1 MKDRAKVVLAGM
13 AGNALEFYDFTLFGF
28 FAPLIARSFF
38 PNTDSNSVTALLLAL
53 TVYAVGF
60 LMRPL
65 GAILFGHIG
74 DKYGRKKALALSVTL
89 MAIPTTLIG
98 LLPTYATIGI
108 FAPIVLTLCRLMQ
121 GLCTGG
127 AYNGAAIFVIEHQKD
142 RRGFAGGLITS
153 SCAIGSLLGA
163 LVGYVCTHND
173 YIFGFESWRL
183 PFILGMVI
191 GLVGA
196 YIRRKLDESP
206 VYVQAMAKKELE
218 EKTTPVQKVPLMVA
232 LVKHWR
238 SVLCIMGMAWL
249 NGVMY
254 YAAFNYMSIYLKE
267 EHHWPVHDTLPM
279 SSIALLVYALL
290 TPVAGAISD
299 RRGAI
304 GLMRPTAIAVFLL
317 AIPIFLLI
325 STGQLWL
332 IILAQVCYAVLAAFF
347 SGPLNF
353 FMQSLFP
360 VEDRY
365 SGISFSYSLG
375 MAIFGGSTL
384 LIMETLRLHVDYVF
398 SPALWLTVSALGA
411 SAVLTFL
418 YPKIKQNAQ

>member
-1 MKDRAKVVLAGM
+1 MKNRVKVVLAGM
-13 AGNALEFYDFTLFGF
+13 TGNALEFYDFTLYGF

-38 PNTDSNSVTALLLAL
+38 PNTDSDSVTALLLAL

-74 DKYGRKKALALSVTL
+74 DKYGRKKALGLSVML

-98 LLPTYATIGI
+98 LLPTYAAIGI
-108 FAPIVLTLCRLMQ
+108 AAPIILTLCRLMQ

-153 SCAIGSLLGA
+153 SCAIGALLGA
-163 LVGYVCTHND
+163 LVGYICTHSD
-173 YIFGFESWRL
+173 HVLGFESWRL

-196 YIRRKLDESP
+196 YIRRQLDESP
-206 VYVQAMAKKELE
+206 VFIEAMAKRDAQ
-218 EKTTPVQKVPLMVA
+218 EKKTSTKKVPLVEA
-232 LVKHWR
+232 LAKHWR

-267 EHHWPVHDTLPM
+267 EHNWPVHDTLPM
-279 SSIALLVYALL
+279 SSVALVVYALL
-290 TPVAGAISD
+290 TPIAGMISD

-304 GLMRPTAIAVFLL
+304 GLMRPTAIAVFIL
-317 AIPIFLLI
+317 AIPIFMLI

-332 IILAQVCYAVLAAFF
+332 IVLAQVIYAILAACF

-384 LIMETLRLHVDYVF
+384 LIMEALRIHLDYAF
-398 SPALWLTVSALGA
+398 APAIWLTISALAA
-411 SAVLTFL
+411 SLALTFL
-418 YPKIKQNAQ
+418 YPKIKKSAQ